1 MEKKGKI
8 LIVDDNEDVLLSL
21 NMLLKPYVEGIR
33 VINTPER
40 IIGMMD
46 SFMPDVIMLDMNFH
60 RDAISGEEGYEWLKK
75 ILAHNPKSVVLF
87 ITAYVDTEKAVR
99 AIKAGAIDFIPKPW
113 DRNKLLDTV
122 KSAVELSRERN
133 LDSSDSQEEESELK
147 LNMNQCSDSKSV
159 VSSQDVFAG
168 MIGECPAMRELK
180 TQMMRVAATDA
191 NVLITGENGTGKDV
205 VAHALHQ
212 LSGRARKPF
221 VNIDLGCIP
230 ENLFESELFGY
241 EKGAFTDARNAKEGR
256 IETADGGT
264 LFLDEI
270 GNLNL
275 PMQQKL
281 LTVIEK
287 RETQRIGSN
296 KVSRVDV
303 NIDLGCIPENLFES
317 ELFGYEKGAFTDAK
331 NAKEGRIETADG
343 GTLFLDEIGN
353 LNLPM
358 QQKLL
363 TVIEKRETQRIGSN
377 KVSRVDVRILAATN
391 AHLREKVGEGT
402 FRQDLFY
409 RLNTI
414 ELHLPPLRER
424 GEDIVLLA
432 EYFLK
437 IYSGKYSVGDVVLGT
452 SAKQKLLKHTW
463 PGNVRELQHC
473 IERAIVLNDKT
484 ELAAEDIRLE
494 DSVVALGSSSSDSS
508 SSSSSGSIK
517 VDSLNLQTLEREAI
531 KRAISLSNGNLTQAA
546 ELLGITRFALYRK
559 IDKLGV

>member
-1 MEKKGKI
+1 MAIEKKGKI

-60 RDAISGEEGYEWLKK
+60 RDAISGEEGYEWLEK

-133 LDSSDSQEEESELK
+133 LDSSDLQEKESEQNL
-147 LNMNQCSDSKSV
+147 CSSSKSI
-159 VSSQDVFAG
+159 VSSEDVFAR
-168 MIGECPAMRELK
+168 MIGECPAMKELK
-180 TQMMRVAATDA
+180 AQMMRVAATDA

-212 LSGRARKPF
+212 LSDRARKPF

-241 EKGAFTDARNAKEGR
+241 EKGAFTDARSAKEGR

-296 KVSRVDV
+296 KVS
-303 NIDLGCIPENLFES
+303 
-317 ELFGYEKGAFTDAK
+317 
-331 NAKEGRIETADG
+331 
-343 GTLFLDEIGN
+343 
-353 LNLPM
+353 
-358 QQKLL
+358 Q
-363 TVIEKRETQRIGSN
+363 
-377 KVSRVDVRILAATN
+377 VDVRILAATN
-391 AHLREKVGEGT
+391 AHLREKVSEGA

-437 IYSGKYSVGDVVLGT
+437 IYSGKYSVGDVRLGA
-452 SAKQKLLKHTW
+452 SAKQKLLKYNW

-473 IERAIVLNDKT
+473 IERAIVLGDKT
-484 ELAAEDIRLE
+484 ELAADDIRLE
-494 DSVVALGSSSSDSS
+494 DSVAVSAASSSDSS
-508 SSSSSGSIK
+508 SSSASSSVNI
-517 VDSLNLQTLEREAI
+517 DSLNLQTLEREAI

>member
-1 MEKKGKI
+1 MMAMEKKGKI

-60 RDAISGEEGYEWLKK
+60 RDAISGEEGYEWLEK

-133 LDSSDSQEEESELK
+133 LDSSR
-147 LNMNQCSDSKSV
+147 
-159 VSSQDVFAG
+159 
-168 MIGECPAMRELK
+168 MIGECPAMKELK
-180 TQMMRVAATDA
+180 AQMMRVAATDA

-212 LSGRARKPF
+212 LSDRARKPF
-221 VNIDLGCIP
+221 
-230 ENLFESELFGY
+230 
-241 EKGAFTDARNAKEGR
+241 
-256 IETADGGT
+256 
-264 LFLDEI
+264 
-270 GNLNL
+270 
-275 PMQQKL
+275 
-281 LTVIEK
+281 
-287 RETQRIGSN
+287 
-296 KVSRVDV
+296 V

-377 KVSRVDVRILAATN
+377 KVSHVDVRILAATN
-391 AHLREKVGEGT
+391 ANLREKVGEGA

-414 ELHLPPLRER
+414 ELHLPPLRDR

-437 IYSGKYSVGDVVLGT
+437 IYSGKYSVGDVRLGA
-452 SAKQKLLKHTW
+452 SAKQKLLKYTW

-473 IERAIVLNDKT
+473 IERAIVLGDKT

-494 DSVVALGSSSSDSS
+494 DSVVASGT
-508 SSSSSGSIK
+508 SSGSIK

>member
-1 MEKKGKI
+1 MAIEKKGKI

-60 RDAISGEEGYEWLKK
+60 RDAISGEEGYEWLEK

-133 LDSSDSQEEESELK
+133 LDSSDLQEKESEQNL
-147 LNMNQCSDSKSV
+147 CSSSKSI
-159 VSSQDVFAG
+159 VSSEDVFAR
-168 MIGECPAMRELK
+168 MIGECPAMKNLK
-180 TQMMRVAATDA
+180 VQMMRVAATDA

-212 LSGRARKPF
+212 LSDRARKPF

-296 KVSRVDV
+296 KVS
-303 NIDLGCIPENLFES
+303 
-317 ELFGYEKGAFTDAK
+317 
-331 NAKEGRIETADG
+331 
-343 GTLFLDEIGN
+343 
-353 LNLPM
+353 
-358 QQKLL
+358 Q
-363 TVIEKRETQRIGSN
+363 
-377 KVSRVDVRILAATN
+377 VDVRILAATN
-391 AHLREKVGEGT
+391 AHLREKVSEGA

-414 ELHLPPLRER
+414 ELHLPPLHER

-437 IYSGKYSVGDVVLGT
+437 IYSGKYSVGDVRLSA

-473 IERAIVLNDKT
+473 IERAIVLGDKT

-494 DSVVALGSSSSDSS
+494 DSVVVSGASSSDSASGSSSSSVN
-508 SSSSSGSIK
+508 I
-517 VDSLNLQTLEREAI
+517 DSLNLQTLEREAI

>member
-1 MEKKGKI
+1 MAMEKKGKI

-60 RDAISGEEGYEWLKK
+60 RDAISGEEGYEWLEK

-99 AIKAGAIDFIPKPW
+99 AIKAGALDFIPKPW

-122 KSAVELSRERN
+122 KCAVELSRERN
-133 LDSSDSQEEESELK
+133 LDSSDL
-147 LNMNQCSDSKSV
+147 
-159 VSSQDVFAG
+159 
-168 MIGECPAMRELK
+168 IGECPAMKELK
-180 TQMMRVAATDA
+180 AQMMRVAATDA

-212 LSGRARKPF
+212 LSDRARHPF

-303 NIDLGCIPENLFES
+303 
-317 ELFGYEKGAFTDAK
+317 
-331 NAKEGRIETADG
+331 
-343 GTLFLDEIGN
+343 
-353 LNLPM
+353 
-358 QQKLL
+358 
-363 TVIEKRETQRIGSN
+363 
-377 KVSRVDVRILAATN
+377 RILAATN
-391 AHLREKVGEGT
+391 ANLREKVGEGT

-437 IYSGKYSVGDVVLGT
+437 IYSGKYSVGDVRLGA
-452 SAKQKLLKHTW
+452 SAKQKLLKHSW

-473 IERAIVLNDKT
+473 IERAIVLGDKT

-494 DSVVALGSSSSDSS
+494 DSVVASGASSSDSATGS
-508 SSSSSGSIK
+508 ASGSVNI
-517 VDSLNLQTLEREAI
+517 DSLNLQTLEREAI

>member
-1 MEKKGKI
+1 MMAMEKKGKI

-60 RDAISGEEGYEWLKK
+60 RDAISGEEGYEWLEK

-133 LDSSDSQEEESELK
+133 LDSSDL
-147 LNMNQCSDSKSV
+147 
-159 VSSQDVFAG
+159 
-168 MIGECPAMRELK
+168 IGECPAMQELK
-180 TQMMRVAATDA
+180 AQMMRVAATDA

-212 LSGRARKPF
+212 LSDRARKPF
-221 VNIDLGCIP
+221 
-230 ENLFESELFGY
+230 
-241 EKGAFTDARNAKEGR
+241 
-256 IETADGGT
+256 
-264 LFLDEI
+264 
-270 GNLNL
+270 
-275 PMQQKL
+275 
-281 LTVIEK
+281 
-287 RETQRIGSN
+287 
-296 KVSRVDV
+296 V

-363 TVIEKRETQRIGSN
+363 TVIEKHETQRIGSN
-377 KVSRVDVRILAATN
+377 KVSYVNVRILAATN
-391 AHLREKVGEGT
+391 ANLREKVGDGA

-437 IYSGKYSVGDVVLGT
+437 FYSGKYSVGDVVLGA

-473 IERAIVLNDKT
+473 IERAIVLGDKT

-494 DSVVALGSSSSDSS
+494 ESMVVSGTSASDSVSASVN
-508 SSSSSGSIK
+508 I
-517 VDSLNLQTLEREAI
+517 DSLNLQTLEREAI

>member
-1 MEKKGKI
+1 MTTIKKKGKI

-21 NMLLKPYVEGIR
+21 NMLLKPYMEGIR

-46 SFMPDVIMLDMNFH
+46 SFKPDVIMLDMNFH
-60 RDAISGEEGYEWLKK
+60 RDAISGEEGYEWLEK

-113 DRNKLLDTV
+113 DKNKLLDTV
-122 KSAVELSRERN
+122 KSAVELSMERN
-133 LDSSDSQEEESELK
+133 LDSSDLQEKELN
-147 LNMNQCSDSKSV
+147 LNLVQSTDNRPIL
-159 VSSQDVFAG
+159 SSQDVFAR
-168 MIGECPAMRELK
+168 MIGECPAIKNLK
-180 TQMMRVAATDA
+180 AQMMRVAATDA

-212 LSGRARKPF
+212 LSDRAKKPF
-221 VNIDLGCIP
+221 
-230 ENLFESELFGY
+230 
-241 EKGAFTDARNAKEGR
+241 
-256 IETADGGT
+256 
-264 LFLDEI
+264 
-270 GNLNL
+270 
-275 PMQQKL
+275 
-281 LTVIEK
+281 
-287 RETQRIGSN
+287 
-296 KVSRVDV
+296 V

-331 NAKEGRIETADG
+331 NAKEGRIETADS

-377 KVSRVDVRILAATN
+377 RVNRVDVRILAATN
-391 AHLREKVGEGT
+391 ANLREKVGDGT

-437 IYSGKYSVGDVVLGT
+437 IYSGKYSVGDVGLGA

-473 IERAIVLNDKT
+473 IERAIVLSDKT

-494 DSVVALGSSSSDSS
+494 DSVVVSGTSSVN
-508 SSSSSGSIK
+508 I
-517 VDSLNLQTLEREAI
+517 DSLNLQTLEREAI

>member
-1 MEKKGKI
+1 MMAMEKKGKI

-60 RDAISGEEGYEWLKK
+60 RDAISGEEGYEWLEK

-133 LDSSDSQEEESELK
+133 LDSSDL
-147 LNMNQCSDSKSV
+147 
-159 VSSQDVFAG
+159 
-168 MIGECPAMRELK
+168 IGECPAMKELK
-180 TQMMRVAATDA
+180 AQMMRVAATDA

-212 LSGRARKPF
+212 LSDRARKPF
-221 VNIDLGCIP
+221 
-230 ENLFESELFGY
+230 
-241 EKGAFTDARNAKEGR
+241 
-256 IETADGGT
+256 
-264 LFLDEI
+264 
-270 GNLNL
+270 
-275 PMQQKL
+275 
-281 LTVIEK
+281 
-287 RETQRIGSN
+287 
-296 KVSRVDV
+296 V

-377 KVSRVDVRILAATN
+377 KVSHVDVRILAATN

-414 ELHLPPLRER
+414 ELHLPPLRDR

-437 IYSGKYSVGDVVLGT
+437 IYSGKYSLGDVRLGA

-473 IERAIVLNDKT
+473 IERAIVLGDKT

-494 DSVVALGSSSSDSS
+494 DSVVASGT
-508 SSSSSGSIK
+508 SSGSIK

>member
-1 MEKKGKI
+1 MTTIKKKGKI

-21 NMLLKPYVEGIR
+21 NMLLKPYMEGIR

-46 SFMPDVIMLDMNFH
+46 SFKPDVIMLDMNFH
-60 RDAISGEEGYEWLKK
+60 RDAISGEEGYEWLEK

-99 AIKAGAIDFIPKPW
+99 AIKAGAVDFIPKPW
-113 DRNKLLDTV
+113 DKNKLLDTV
-122 KSAVELSRERN
+122 TSAVELSRERH
-133 LDSSDSQEEESELK
+133 LDSSDLQEKELR
-147 LNMNQCSDSKSV
+147 LNQDQSTDNRPIL
-159 VSSQDVFAG
+159 SSQDVFAR
-168 MIGECPAMRELK
+168 MIGECPAMKNLK
-180 TQMMRVAATDA
+180 AQMMRVAATDA
-191 NVLITGENGTGKDV
+191 NVLITGENGTGKNV

-212 LSGRARKPF
+212 LSDRANKPF
-221 VNIDLGCIP
+221 
-230 ENLFESELFGY
+230 
-241 EKGAFTDARNAKEGR
+241 
-256 IETADGGT
+256 
-264 LFLDEI
+264 
-270 GNLNL
+270 
-275 PMQQKL
+275 
-281 LTVIEK
+281 
-287 RETQRIGSN
+287 
-296 KVSRVDV
+296 V

-377 KVSRVDVRILAATN
+377 KVSHVDVRILAATN
-391 AHLREKVGEGT
+391 ANLREKVGEGT

-437 IYSGKYSVGDVVLGT
+437 IYSGKYSVGDVVLSA

-473 IERAIVLNDKT
+473 IERAIVLGDKT

-494 DSVVALGSSSSDSS
+494 DSVVASGTSASNSATGSA
-508 SSSSSGSIK
+508 SGSVNI
-517 VDSLNLQTLEREAI
+517 DSLNLQSLEREAI

>member
-1 MEKKGKI
+1 MMAMEKKGKI

-60 RDAISGEEGYEWLKK
+60 RDAISGEEGYEWLEK

-133 LDSSDSQEEESELK
+133 LDSSDL
-147 LNMNQCSDSKSV
+147 
-159 VSSQDVFAG
+159 
-168 MIGECPAMRELK
+168 IGECSAMKELK
-180 TQMMRVAATDA
+180 AQMMRVAATDA

-205 VAHALHQ
+205 VAHALHL
-212 LSGRARKPF
+212 LSDRARKPF
-221 VNIDLGCIP
+221 
-230 ENLFESELFGY
+230 
-241 EKGAFTDARNAKEGR
+241 
-256 IETADGGT
+256 
-264 LFLDEI
+264 
-270 GNLNL
+270 
-275 PMQQKL
+275 
-281 LTVIEK
+281 
-287 RETQRIGSN
+287 
-296 KVSRVDV
+296 V

-377 KVSRVDVRILAATN
+377 KVSHVDVRILAATN

-414 ELHLPPLRER
+414 ELHLPPLRDR

-437 IYSGKYSVGDVVLGT
+437 IYSGKYSVGDVVLGA

-473 IERAIVLNDKT
+473 IERAIVLGDKT

-494 DSVVALGSSSSDSS
+494 ESMVVSGTSASNSATGSA
-508 SSSSSGSIK
+508 SGSVNI
-517 VDSLNLQTLEREAI
+517 DSLNLQTLEREAI

>member
-133 LDSSDSQEEESELK
+133 LDSSDWHEKESEQN
-147 LNMNQCSDSKSV
+147 LNMNQSSESKSIA
-159 VSSQDVFAG
+159 SSEDVFAR
-168 MIGECPAMRELK
+168 MIGECAAMKELK
-180 TQMMRVAATDA
+180 AQMMRVAATDA

-241 EKGAFTDARNAKEGR
+241 
-256 IETADGGT
+256 
-264 LFLDEI
+264 
-270 GNLNL
+270 
-275 PMQQKL
+275 
-281 LTVIEK
+281 
-287 RETQRIGSN
+287 
-296 KVSRVDV
+296 
-303 NIDLGCIPENLFES
+303 
-317 ELFGYEKGAFTDAK
+317 
-331 NAKEGRIETADG
+331 
-343 GTLFLDEIGN
+343 
-353 LNLPM
+353 
-358 QQKLL
+358 
-363 TVIEKRETQRIGSN
+363 
-377 KVSRVDVRILAATN
+377 
-391 AHLREKVGEGT
+391 
-402 FRQDLFY
+402 
-409 RLNTI
+409 
-414 ELHLPPLRER
+414 
-424 GEDIVLLA
+424 
-432 EYFLK
+432 
-437 IYSGKYSVGDVVLGT
+437 GKY
-452 SAKQKLLKHTW
+452 
-463 PGNVRELQHC
+463 
-473 IERAIVLNDKT
+473 I
-484 ELAAEDIRLE
+484 
-494 DSVVALGSSSSDSS
+494 
-508 SSSSSGSIK
+508 
-517 VDSLNLQTLEREAI
+517 
-531 KRAISLSNGNLTQAA
+531 
-546 ELLGITRFALYRK
+546 
-559 IDKLGV
+559 

>member
-1 MEKKGKI
+1 MMAMEKKGKI

-60 RDAISGEEGYEWLKK
+60 RDAISGEEGYEWLEK

-133 LDSSDSQEEESELK
+133 LDSSDLQEKESEQ
-147 LNMNQCSDSKSV
+147 NQCFSSKSI
-159 VSSQDVFAG
+159 VSSEDVFAR
-168 MIGECPAMRELK
+168 MIGECPAMKELK

-212 LSGRARKPF
+212 LSDRARKPF
-221 VNIDLGCIP
+221 
-230 ENLFESELFGY
+230 
-241 EKGAFTDARNAKEGR
+241 
-256 IETADGGT
+256 
-264 LFLDEI
+264 
-270 GNLNL
+270 
-275 PMQQKL
+275 
-281 LTVIEK
+281 
-287 RETQRIGSN
+287 
-296 KVSRVDV
+296 V

-377 KVSRVDVRILAATN
+377 KVSQVDVRILAATN

-437 IYSGKYSVGDVVLGT
+437 IYSGKYSVGDVRLGA
-452 SAKQKLLKHTW
+452 SAKQKLLKYNW

-473 IERAIVLNDKT
+473 IERAIVLGDKT

-494 DSVVALGSSSSDSS
+494 DSVVVSGASSSVN
-508 SSSSSGSIK
+508 I
-517 VDSLNLQTLEREAI
+517 DSLNLQTLEREAI

>member
-1 MEKKGKI
+1 MMAMEKKGKI

-60 RDAISGEEGYEWLKK
+60 RDAISGEEGYEWLEK

-122 KSAVELSRERN
+122 KSAMELSRERN
-133 LDSSDSQEEESELK
+133 LDSSDL
-147 LNMNQCSDSKSV
+147 
-159 VSSQDVFAG
+159 
-168 MIGECPAMRELK
+168 IGECPAMKELK
-180 TQMMRVAATDA
+180 AQMMRVAATDA

-205 VAHALHQ
+205 VAHALHL
-212 LSGRARKPF
+212 LSDRARKPF

-296 KVSRVDV
+296 KVSH
-303 NIDLGCIPENLFES
+303 
-317 ELFGYEKGAFTDAK
+317 
-331 NAKEGRIETADG
+331 
-343 GTLFLDEIGN
+343 
-353 LNLPM
+353 
-358 QQKLL
+358 
-363 TVIEKRETQRIGSN
+363 
-377 KVSRVDVRILAATN
+377 VDVRILAATN
-391 AHLREKVGEGT
+391 ANLREKVGEGA

-414 ELHLPPLRER
+414 ELHLPPLRDR

-437 IYSGKYSVGDVVLGT
+437 IYSGKYSVGDVRLGA

-473 IERAIVLNDKT
+473 IERAIVLGDKM

-494 DSVVALGSSSSDSS
+494 DSVVASGTSASNSATGSA
-508 SSSSSGSIK
+508 SGSVNI
-517 VDSLNLQTLEREAI
+517 DSLNLQTLEREAI

>member
-1 MEKKGKI
+1 MAIEKKGKI

-133 LDSSDSQEEESELK
+133 LDSSDLQEKESEQNL
-147 LNMNQCSDSKSV
+147 CSSSKSI
-159 VSSQDVFAG
+159 VSSEDVFAR
-168 MIGECPAMRELK
+168 MIGECPAMKNLK
-180 TQMMRVAATDA
+180 VQMMRVAATDA

-212 LSGRARKPF
+212 LSDRARKPF

-296 KVSRVDV
+296 KVS
-303 NIDLGCIPENLFES
+303 
-317 ELFGYEKGAFTDAK
+317 
-331 NAKEGRIETADG
+331 
-343 GTLFLDEIGN
+343 
-353 LNLPM
+353 
-358 QQKLL
+358 Q
-363 TVIEKRETQRIGSN
+363 
-377 KVSRVDVRILAATN
+377 VDVRILAATN
-391 AHLREKVGEGT
+391 AHLREKVSEGA

-437 IYSGKYSVGDVVLGT
+437 IYSGKYSVGDVRLSA
-452 SAKQKLLKHTW
+452 SAKQKLLKHNW

-473 IERAIVLNDKT
+473 IERAIVLGDKT

-494 DSVVALGSSSSDSS
+494 ESMVVSGTSALDSVSDSS
-508 SSSSSGSIK
+508 LSSSSGSIK

>member
-60 RDAISGEEGYEWLKK
+60 RDAISGEEGYEWLEK

-133 LDSSDSQEEESELK
+133 LDSSDL
-147 LNMNQCSDSKSV
+147 
-159 VSSQDVFAG
+159 
-168 MIGECPAMRELK
+168 IGECPAMKELK
-180 TQMMRVAATDA
+180 AQMMRVAATDA

-205 VAHALHQ
+205 VAHALHL
-212 LSGRARKPF
+212 LSDRARKPF

-296 KVSRVDV
+296 KVSH
-303 NIDLGCIPENLFES
+303 
-317 ELFGYEKGAFTDAK
+317 
-331 NAKEGRIETADG
+331 
-343 GTLFLDEIGN
+343 
-353 LNLPM
+353 
-358 QQKLL
+358 
-363 TVIEKRETQRIGSN
+363 
-377 KVSRVDVRILAATN
+377 VDVRILAATN
-391 AHLREKVGEGT
+391 ANLREKVGEGT

-437 IYSGKYSVGDVVLGT
+437 IYSGKYSVGDVVLGA

-473 IERAIVLNDKT
+473 IERAIVLSDKT
-484 ELAAEDIRLE
+484 ELTAEDIRLE
-494 DSVVALGSSSSDSS
+494 DSVVASGT
-508 SSSSSGSIK
+508 SSGSIK

>member
-1 MEKKGKI
+1 MAMEKNGKI

-60 RDAISGEEGYEWLKK
+60 RDAISGEEGYEWLEK

-133 LDSSDSQEEESELK
+133 LDSSDLQEKESEQNL
-147 LNMNQCSDSKSV
+147 CSSSKSI
-159 VSSQDVFAG
+159 VSSEDVFAR
-168 MIGECPAMRELK
+168 MIGECPAMKNLK
-180 TQMMRVAATDA
+180 VQMMRVAATDA

-212 LSGRARKPF
+212 LSDRARKPF

-296 KVSRVDV
+296 KVSH
-303 NIDLGCIPENLFES
+303 
-317 ELFGYEKGAFTDAK
+317 
-331 NAKEGRIETADG
+331 
-343 GTLFLDEIGN
+343 
-353 LNLPM
+353 
-358 QQKLL
+358 
-363 TVIEKRETQRIGSN
+363 
-377 KVSRVDVRILAATN
+377 VDVRILAATN
-391 AHLREKVGEGT
+391 AHLREKVSEGA

-437 IYSGKYSVGDVVLGT
+437 IYSGKYSVGDVRLGA
-452 SAKQKLLKHTW
+452 SAKQKLLKHNW

-473 IERAIVLNDKT
+473 IERAIVLGDKT

-494 DSVVALGSSSSDSS
+494 DSVVVSGASSVN
-508 SSSSSGSIK
+508 I
-517 VDSLNLQTLEREAI
+517 DSLNLQTLEREAI

-559 IDKLGV
+559 IDKLGI

>member
-1 MEKKGKI
+1 MMAIEKKGKI

-21 NMLLKPYVEGIR
+21 NM
-33 VINTPER
+33 
-40 IIGMMD
+40 
-46 SFMPDVIMLDMNFH
+46 NFH
-60 RDAISGEEGYEWLKK
+60 RDAISGEEGYEWLEK

-113 DRNKLLDTV
+113 DTNKLLDTV
-122 KSAVELSRERN
+122 KSAVELSRDRN
-133 LDSSDSQEEESELK
+133 LDSSDLQEKESEQ
-147 LNMNQCSDSKSV
+147 NQCSSSKSI
-159 VSSQDVFAG
+159 VSSEDVFAR
-168 MIGECPAMRELK
+168 MIGECPDMKELK
-180 TQMMRVAATDA
+180 AQMVRVAATDA

-212 LSGRARKPF
+212 LSDRARKPF

-296 KVSRVDV
+296 KVS
-303 NIDLGCIPENLFES
+303 
-317 ELFGYEKGAFTDAK
+317 
-331 NAKEGRIETADG
+331 
-343 GTLFLDEIGN
+343 
-353 LNLPM
+353 
-358 QQKLL
+358 Q
-363 TVIEKRETQRIGSN
+363 
-377 KVSRVDVRILAATN
+377 VDVRILAATN

-437 IYSGKYSVGDVVLGT
+437 IYSGKYSVGDVRLGA
-452 SAKQKLLKHTW
+452 SAKQKLLKHNW
-463 PGNVRELQHC
+463 PGNVRESCSIASRGRLC
-473 IERAIVLNDKT
+473 WGIRRNWLPRISDWRIRWRFRVL
-484 ELAAEDIRLE
+484 
-494 DSVVALGSSSSDSS
+494 
-508 SSSSSGSIK
+508 
-517 VDSLNLQTLEREAI
+517 
-531 KRAISLSNGNLTQAA
+531 
-546 ELLGITRFALYRK
+546 LLPLI
-559 IDKLGV
+559 

>member
-1 MEKKGKI
+1 MMAMEKKGKI

-60 RDAISGEEGYEWLKK
+60 RDAISGEEGYEWLEK

-133 LDSSDSQEEESELK
+133 LDSSDL
-147 LNMNQCSDSKSV
+147 
-159 VSSQDVFAG
+159 
-168 MIGECPAMRELK
+168 IGECPAMKELK
-180 TQMMRVAATDA
+180 AQMMRVAATDA

-212 LSGRARKPF
+212 LSDRARKPF
-221 VNIDLGCIP
+221 
-230 ENLFESELFGY
+230 
-241 EKGAFTDARNAKEGR
+241 
-256 IETADGGT
+256 
-264 LFLDEI
+264 
-270 GNLNL
+270 
-275 PMQQKL
+275 
-281 LTVIEK
+281 
-287 RETQRIGSN
+287 
-296 KVSRVDV
+296 V

-377 KVSRVDVRILAATN
+377 KVSHVDVRILAATN
-391 AHLREKVGEGT
+391 ANLREKVGEGA

-414 ELHLPPLRER
+414 ELHLPPLRDR

-437 IYSGKYSVGDVVLGT
+437 IYSGKYSVGDVVLGA

-473 IERAIVLNDKT
+473 IERAIVLGDKT

-494 DSVVALGSSSSDSS
+494 DSVVASGTSASNSATGSA
-508 SSSSSGSIK
+508 SGSVNI
-517 VDSLNLQTLEREAI
+517 DSLNLQTLEREAI

>member
-1 MEKKGKI
+1 MMAMEKKGKI

-46 SFMPDVIMLDMNFH
+46 SFRPDVIMLDMNFH
-60 RDAISGEEGYEWLKK
+60 RDAISGEEGYEWLEK

-133 LDSSDSQEEESELK
+133 LDSSR
-147 LNMNQCSDSKSV
+147 
-159 VSSQDVFAG
+159 
-168 MIGECPAMRELK
+168 MIGECPAMKELK
-180 TQMMRVAATDA
+180 AQMMRVAATDA

-212 LSGRARKPF
+212 LSDRARKPF

-296 KVSRVDV
+296 KVSH
-303 NIDLGCIPENLFES
+303 
-317 ELFGYEKGAFTDAK
+317 
-331 NAKEGRIETADG
+331 
-343 GTLFLDEIGN
+343 
-353 LNLPM
+353 
-358 QQKLL
+358 
-363 TVIEKRETQRIGSN
+363 
-377 KVSRVDVRILAATN
+377 VDVRILAATN

-414 ELHLPPLRER
+414 ELHLPPLRDR

-437 IYSGKYSVGDVVLGT
+437 IYSGKYSVGDVVLGA

-473 IERAIVLNDKT
+473 IERAIVLGDKT
-484 ELAAEDIRLE
+484 ELAAENIRLE
-494 DSVVALGSSSSDSS
+494 DSVVASGTSASNSATGSA
-508 SSSSSGSIK
+508 SGSVNI
-517 VDSLNLQTLEREAI
+517 DSLNLQTLEREAI

>member
-1 MEKKGKI
+1 MAMEKKGKI

-60 RDAISGEEGYEWLKK
+60 RDAISGEEGYEWLEK

-133 LDSSDSQEEESELK
+133 LDSSDL
-147 LNMNQCSDSKSV
+147 
-159 VSSQDVFAG
+159 
-168 MIGECPAMRELK
+168 IGECPAMKELK
-180 TQMMRVAATDA
+180 AQMMRVAATDA

-212 LSGRARKPF
+212 LSDRVRKPF

-296 KVSRVDV
+296 KVSYV
-303 NIDLGCIPENLFES
+303 N
-317 ELFGYEKGAFTDAK
+317 
-331 NAKEGRIETADG
+331 
-343 GTLFLDEIGN
+343 
-353 LNLPM
+353 
-358 QQKLL
+358 
-363 TVIEKRETQRIGSN
+363 
-377 KVSRVDVRILAATN
+377 VRILAATN
-391 AHLREKVGEGT
+391 ANLREKVGEGA

-437 IYSGKYSVGDVVLGT
+437 IYSGKYSVGDVVLGA

-473 IERAIVLNDKT
+473 IERAIVLSDKT

-494 DSVVALGSSSSDSS
+494 DSVVALGASASDSLS
-508 SSSSSGSIK
+508 ASVNI
-517 VDSLNLQTLEREAI
+517 DSLNLQTLEREAI

>member
-1 MEKKGKI
+1 MEKNGKI

-46 SFMPDVIMLDMNFH
+46 SFRPDVIMLDMNFH

-122 KSAVELSRERN
+122 KSAVELSRERK
-133 LDSSDSQEEESELK
+133 LDSSDSQEKESEQNMYQN
-147 LNMNQCSDSKSV
+147 LNMNQCSESKSIA
-159 VSSQDVFAG
+159 SSEDVFAR
-168 MIGECPAMRELK
+168 MIGECPAMKELK
-180 TQMMRVAATDA
+180 AQMMRVAATDA

-205 VAHALHQ
+205 VAHALHL
-212 LSGRARKPF
+212 LSDRARKPF

-303 NIDLGCIPENLFES
+303 
-317 ELFGYEKGAFTDAK
+317 
-331 NAKEGRIETADG
+331 
-343 GTLFLDEIGN
+343 
-353 LNLPM
+353 
-358 QQKLL
+358 
-363 TVIEKRETQRIGSN
+363 
-377 KVSRVDVRILAATN
+377 RILAATN
-391 AHLREKVGEGT
+391 AHLREKVGGRT
-402 FRQDLFY
+402 G
-409 RLNTI
+409 
-414 ELHLPPLRER
+414 REKDR
-424 GEDIVLLA
+424 
-432 EYFLK
+432 
-437 IYSGKYSVGDVVLGT
+437 
-452 SAKQKLLKHTW
+452 
-463 PGNVRELQHC
+463 
-473 IERAIVLNDKT
+473 
-484 ELAAEDIRLE
+484 
-494 DSVVALGSSSSDSS
+494 
-508 SSSSSGSIK
+508 
-517 VDSLNLQTLEREAI
+517 
-531 KRAISLSNGNLTQAA
+531 
-546 ELLGITRFALYRK
+546 
-559 IDKLGV
+559 

>member
-1 MEKKGKI
+1 MMAMEKKGKI

-60 RDAISGEEGYEWLKK
+60 RDAISGEEGYEWLEK

-133 LDSSDSQEEESELK
+133 LDSSDL
-147 LNMNQCSDSKSV
+147 
-159 VSSQDVFAG
+159 
-168 MIGECPAMRELK
+168 IGECPAMKELK

-212 LSGRARKPF
+212 LSDRARKPF
-221 VNIDLGCIP
+221 
-230 ENLFESELFGY
+230 
-241 EKGAFTDARNAKEGR
+241 
-256 IETADGGT
+256 
-264 LFLDEI
+264 
-270 GNLNL
+270 
-275 PMQQKL
+275 
-281 LTVIEK
+281 
-287 RETQRIGSN
+287 
-296 KVSRVDV
+296 V

-391 AHLREKVGEGT
+391 ANLREKVGEGA

-414 ELHLPPLRER
+414 ELHLPPLRDR

-437 IYSGKYSVGDVVLGT
+437 IYSGKYSVGDVRLGA

-473 IERAIVLNDKT
+473 IERAIVLGDKT

-494 DSVVALGSSSSDSS
+494 DSVVASGT
-508 SSSSSGSIK
+508 SSGSIK

>member
-1 MEKKGKI
+1 MMAMEKKGKI

-60 RDAISGEEGYEWLKK
+60 RDAISGEEGYEWLEK

-133 LDSSDSQEEESELK
+133 LDSSR
-147 LNMNQCSDSKSV
+147 
-159 VSSQDVFAG
+159 
-168 MIGECPAMRELK
+168 MIGECPVMKELK
-180 TQMMRVAATDA
+180 AQMVRVAATDA

-212 LSGRARKPF
+212 LSDRARKPF

-296 KVSRVDV
+296 KVS
-303 NIDLGCIPENLFES
+303 
-317 ELFGYEKGAFTDAK
+317 
-331 NAKEGRIETADG
+331 
-343 GTLFLDEIGN
+343 
-353 LNLPM
+353 
-358 QQKLL
+358 Q
-363 TVIEKRETQRIGSN
+363 
-377 KVSRVDVRILAATN
+377 VDVRILAATN

-437 IYSGKYSVGDVVLGT
+437 IYSGKYSVGDVRLGA
-452 SAKQKLLKHTW
+452 SAKQKLLKHNW

-473 IERAIVLNDKT
+473 IERAIVLGDKT

-494 DSVVALGSSSSDSS
+494 DSVAVSGASASSSA
-508 SSSSSGSIK
+508 SGSIK

-559 IDKLGV
+559 IDKLGI

>member
-1 MEKKGKI
+1 MAIEKKGKI

-60 RDAISGEEGYEWLKK
+60 RDAISGEEGYEWLEK

-133 LDSSDSQEEESELK
+133 LDSSDL
-147 LNMNQCSDSKSV
+147 
-159 VSSQDVFAG
+159 
-168 MIGECPAMRELK
+168 IGECPAMQELK
-180 TQMMRVAATDA
+180 AQMMRVAATDA

-212 LSGRARKPF
+212 LSDRARKPF
-221 VNIDLGCIP
+221 
-230 ENLFESELFGY
+230 
-241 EKGAFTDARNAKEGR
+241 
-256 IETADGGT
+256 
-264 LFLDEI
+264 
-270 GNLNL
+270 
-275 PMQQKL
+275 
-281 LTVIEK
+281 
-287 RETQRIGSN
+287 
-296 KVSRVDV
+296 V

-377 KVSRVDVRILAATN
+377 KVSLVDVRILAATN
-391 AHLREKVGEGT
+391 ANLREKVGEGT

-414 ELHLPPLRER
+414 ELRLPPLRER
-424 GEDIVLLA
+424 GEDIILLA

-437 IYSGKYSVGDVVLGT
+437 FYSGKYSVGDVVLGA

-473 IERAIVLNDKT
+473 IERAIVLGDKM

-494 DSVVALGSSSSDSS
+494 DSVVALGSSSSSSSSDSS

>member
-1 MEKKGKI
+1 MMAMEKKGKI

-60 RDAISGEEGYEWLKK
+60 RDAISGEEGYEWLEK

-133 LDSSDSQEEESELK
+133 LDSSDL
-147 LNMNQCSDSKSV
+147 
-159 VSSQDVFAG
+159 
-168 MIGECPAMRELK
+168 IGECPAMKELK
-180 TQMMRVAATDA
+180 AQMMRVAATDA

-205 VAHALHQ
+205 VAHALHL
-212 LSGRARKPF
+212 LSDRARKPF

-296 KVSRVDV
+296 KVS
-303 NIDLGCIPENLFES
+303 
-317 ELFGYEKGAFTDAK
+317 Y
-331 NAKEGRIETADG
+331 
-343 GTLFLDEIGN
+343 
-353 LNLPM
+353 
-358 QQKLL
+358 
-363 TVIEKRETQRIGSN
+363 
-377 KVSRVDVRILAATN
+377 VDVRILAATN
-391 AHLREKVGEGT
+391 ANLREKVGEGT

-437 IYSGKYSVGDVVLGT
+437 IYSGKYSVGDVRLGA
-452 SAKQKLLKHTW
+452 SAKQKLLKHNW

-473 IERAIVLNDKT
+473 IERAIVLSDKT

-494 DSVVALGSSSSDSS
+494 DSVVASGT
-508 SSSSSGSIK
+508 SSGSIK

>member
-1 MEKKGKI
+1 MAIEKKGKI

-60 RDAISGEEGYEWLKK
+60 RDAISGEEGYEWLEK

-133 LDSSDSQEEESELK
+133 LDSSDLQEKESERNL
-147 LNMNQCSDSKSV
+147 CSSSKSI
-159 VSSQDVFAG
+159 VSSEDVFAR
-168 MIGECPAMRELK
+168 MIGECPAMKNLK
-180 TQMMRVAATDA
+180 VQMMRVAATDA

-212 LSGRARKPF
+212 LSDRARKPF

-296 KVSRVDV
+296 KVS
-303 NIDLGCIPENLFES
+303 
-317 ELFGYEKGAFTDAK
+317 
-331 NAKEGRIETADG
+331 
-343 GTLFLDEIGN
+343 
-353 LNLPM
+353 
-358 QQKLL
+358 Q
-363 TVIEKRETQRIGSN
+363 
-377 KVSRVDVRILAATN
+377 VDVRILAATN
-391 AHLREKVGEGT
+391 AHLREKVSEGA

-437 IYSGKYSVGDVVLGT
+437 IYSGKYSVGDVRLSA
-452 SAKQKLLKHTW
+452 SAKQKLLKHNW

-473 IERAIVLNDKT
+473 IERAIVLGDKT

-494 DSVVALGSSSSDSS
+494 DSVVVSAASSSDSAS
-508 SSSSSGSIK
+508 SSASSSVNI
-517 VDSLNLQTLEREAI
+517 DSLNLQTLEREAI

>member
-1 MEKKGKI
+1 M
-8 LIVDDNEDVLLSL
+8 
-21 NMLLKPYVEGIR
+21 
-33 VINTPER
+33 
-40 IIGMMD
+40 
-46 SFMPDVIMLDMNFH
+46 
-60 RDAISGEEGYEWLKK
+60 
-75 ILAHNPKSVVLF
+75 
-87 ITAYVDTEKAVR
+87 
-99 AIKAGAIDFIPKPW
+99 
-113 DRNKLLDTV
+113 
-122 KSAVELSRERN
+122 KSAVELSRERK
-133 LDSSDSQEEESELK
+133 LDSSDSQEKESEQNMYQN
-147 LNMNQCSDSKSV
+147 LNMNQCSESKSIA
-159 VSSQDVFAG
+159 SSEDVFAR
-168 MIGECPAMRELK
+168 MIGECPAMKELK
-180 TQMMRVAATDA
+180 AQMMRVAATDA

-205 VAHALHQ
+205 VAHALHL
-212 LSGRARKPF
+212 LSDRARKPF

-296 KVSRVDV
+296 KVSYV
-303 NIDLGCIPENLFES
+303 N
-317 ELFGYEKGAFTDAK
+317 
-331 NAKEGRIETADG
+331 
-343 GTLFLDEIGN
+343 
-353 LNLPM
+353 
-358 QQKLL
+358 
-363 TVIEKRETQRIGSN
+363 
-377 KVSRVDVRILAATN
+377 VRILAATN
-391 AHLREKVGEGT
+391 ANLREKVGEGT

-437 IYSGKYSVGDVVLGT
+437 IYSGKYSVGDVVLSA
-452 SAKQKLLKHTW
+452 SAKQKLLKHIW

-473 IERAIVLNDKT
+473 IERAIVLGDKT

-494 DSVVALGSSSSDSS
+494 DSVVASRT
-508 SSSSSGSIK
+508 SSGSIK